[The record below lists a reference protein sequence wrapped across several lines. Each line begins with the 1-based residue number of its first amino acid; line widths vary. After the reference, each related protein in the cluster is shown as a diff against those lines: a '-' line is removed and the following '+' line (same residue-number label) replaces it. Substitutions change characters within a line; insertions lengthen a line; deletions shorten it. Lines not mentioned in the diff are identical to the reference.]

1 MLSLAIGKRGQNV
14 RLAARLTGWDVNIV
28 GAGGVLPKSAHPAS
42 TGSLVDSVTGQA
54 TDTLSPE
61 EQQLLAEMRS
71 EVSETEATVDPFEG
85 SAAAQAEV
93 TPEEPA
99 AVEVTLIQ
107 PEPAAAEVEEVE
119 SSEDEVES
127 KSEETTE
134 EQTPQPD
141 TGA

>member
-1 MLSLAIGKRGQNV
+1 MNALKPADIQSIELDDETNEAVVTVDEEMLSLAIGKRGQNV

-71 EVSETEATVDPFEG
+71 EPCG
-85 SAAAQAEV
+85 SYGPKPSVVGCGCA
-93 TPEEPA
+93 
-99 AVEVTLIQ
+99 
-107 PEPAAAEVEEVE
+107 
-119 SSEDEVES
+119 
-127 KSEETTE
+127 
-134 EQTPQPD
+134 
-141 TGA
+141 